1 MKYSVVIPLYNKEH
15 FIKKAIQ
22 SVLKQ
27 SFQDFEIIIV
37 DDGSTDR
44 SLEIAR
50 KFESEKLKVYTQPN
64 QGVSV
69 ARNKGIE
76 NASGEYIAFLD
87 ADDTW
92 NMDYLE
98 TIDELTTSYP
108 ESDIYVTAYA
118 VHMGNGKVNY
128 SRQLPEEKGCLES
141 YWLTLKKGYDFVW
154 TSVTTVR
161 REALMHAGCFKPG
174 EKIGQ
179 DLDMWARLARNNPK
193 VAYAS
198 KICANYNRAAEHNA
212 RTRVKIAWAKAFIQD
227 LEEELENPSH
237 SPEEIQAIQS
247 KYDKKMTVYIF
258 TAIMAGERKRAMK
271 ALKSW
276 KGKKNLQ
283 NSALRAGLTIAGI
296 LPAFIH
302 RWIYN
307 IRLKVF

>member
-118 VHMGNGKVNY
+118 VHM
-128 SRQLPEEKGCLES
+128 
-141 YWLTLKKGYDFVW
+141 
-154 TSVTTVR
+154 
-161 REALMHAGCFKPG
+161 
-174 EKIGQ
+174 
-179 DLDMWARLARNNPK
+179 
-193 VAYAS
+193 
-198 KICANYNRAAEHNA
+198 
-212 RTRVKIAWAKAFIQD
+212 
-227 LEEELENPSH
+227 
-237 SPEEIQAIQS
+237 
-247 KYDKKMTVYIF
+247 
-258 TAIMAGERKRAMK
+258 ER
-271 ALKSW
+271 
-276 KGKKNLQ
+276 
-283 NSALRAGLTIAGI
+283 
-296 LPAFIH
+296 
-302 RWIYN
+302 
-307 IRLKVF
+307 